1 MKREA
6 EAAAEAAL
14 KVAAELEAKVAAELL
29 AKVAAKA
36 EVDNLKIQTQTYLPA
51 LIGLIGIVT
60 TLLLY
65 NCLRTCCC
73 GGGAKKTT
81 AAANERDPDVKSS
94 KTEEISEPVT
104 KKSKKGKKE

>member
-1 MKREA
+1 MGEAIESLNNDKELMKREA
-6 EAAAEAAL
+6 EAAAE
-14 KVAAELEAKVAAELL
+14 
-29 AKVAAKA
+29 A

-73 GGGAKKTT
+73 NGGGKKTT
-81 AAANERDPDVKSS
+81 AAANEHPDVKSS